1 MSIKIRS
8 FFLTVAFIFAVGLFS
23 GNTVMAQDKGVEAAL
38 KGEKIGVRVD
48 GLSCA
53 FCAFS
58 LEKKLKEIKNVESA
72 DINVTDGVVYLIL
85 KKGTSVTEEQ
95 IKEKVDES
103 GFTFNGI
110 LKGS

>member
-1 MSIKIRS
+1 MSIRIRS
-8 FFLTVAFIFAVGLFS
+8 FILAMAFIFVAGAFS
-23 GNTVMAQDKGVEAAL
+23 GETVFAQDKGVEAPL

-58 LEKKLKEIKNVESA
+58 LEKKLKEIKNVEST
-72 DINVTDGVVYLIL
+72 DINVTDGVVYLNL

-95 IKEKVDES
+95 IREKVDES
-103 GFTFNGI
+103 GFTFNEI
-110 LKGS
+110 MKES